1 MNGNIIFIILFNVIL
16 VILFKHKKYVYPL
29 MFILLVSLLLRLIY
43 KKREEYMEGYSNYD
57 VYSYW
62 LDEKNEMNNDDINVD
77 LFDKIDRVI
86 NLLIEKE
93 TTEKD
98 LIYGDKQCKGSFKV
112 VDRGEE
118 SCGFNKYDEYKY
130 IISEPGNNCEYLP
143 GQVIYYKK
151 PLCQI
156 GEKCDYNQDCFRGKC
171 INNKCE
177 VNFDCNS
184 SQLDNCDTEKK
195 CEILNKEF
203 GGDKYVFNKG
213 KCVNNTCKRETF
225 YDCQDKESCENL
237 GYGYKWEPDKKIKCQ
252 KLAREVEKC
261 NQYECPSGYSVSIE
275 NKDYKCKNLVPPS
288 EINEYNTEILT
299 FDEDGTAYI
308 DECSSKVCCEPNYK
322 CGQYYFPKDSNVK
335 LKDEC
340 KGCDKKKCDDKCYS
354 DTLSDNEKP
363 YKLYR
368 KGKLLK
374 NIYYPYKD
382 VKIDGKT
389 YYDNN
394 KCNSPISCSE
404 EECTIQNICT
414 CKNGIGEKGDKC
426 VTNGSSICASCNDGF
441 SKNGNG
447 QCEFNECGDGSH
459 RVNNTCQQ
467 NKCTCKNEKGEIV
480 GKGAT
485 GEACTSNGSNICSSC
500 NDGYLLVDNKCVVDD
515 TCYIETDEIQNVFLS
530 NLKEQNFELTEN
542 MDDLYYKIDNKE
554 DCSKLD
560 SNMCNKTW
568 YSGMLPKEKGET
580 KYMGRCAMVKSQIDA
595 GDLSGTIKYTESKCE
610 PITSILKYKND
621 KEWTFNDIDARIA
634 GGRGKLSDQGK
645 SSNLWNHNSNCP
657 KLTKMC
663 DIEFNKLCSPE
674 IRGNEECKVCA
685 TKHQT
690 DLKNAGCDNKKILS
704 MCEDECDDEF
714 NKLCSPE
721 NRGDEGCTE
730 CIMKNR
736 QTLQEMGCYNENI
749 LNKCDTIDCD
759 NGYSINDV
767 NTINVYSSKCSQC
780 KKGYYKGEDDE
791 KCIPCGNSLS
801 TLNIGSVSKESC
813 IPTCVNSSNRRKL
826 GKKKKGIM
834 IIHQDY
840 ENTSN
845 CEEIGNIEN
854 GCENMYVIN
863 NDNSGNIC
871 KSFSSL
877 RRGCDTGPKCV
888 PS

>member
-1 MNGNIIFIILFNVIL
+1 
-16 VILFKHKKYVYPL
+16 

-62 LDEKNEMNNDDINVD
+62 LDEKNVMNNDDINVD

-237 GYGYKWEPDKKIKCQ
+237 GYGYKWEPDKEIKCQ

-288 EINEYNTEILT
+288 EIKEYNKEILT

-335 LKDEC
+335 LKNEC
-340 KGCDKKKCDDKCYS
+340 KDCSNKKCDDKCYS

-404 EECTIQNICT
+404 EECTTQNICT
-414 CKNGIGEKGDKC
+414 CKDENGKIVGEAATGEAC
-426 VTNGSSICASCNDGF
+426 TSNGANICASCDDGF

-459 RVNNTCQQ
+459 RVNNTC
-467 NKCTCKNEKGEIV
+467 V
-480 GKGAT
+480 M
-485 GEACTSNGSNICSSC
+485 
-500 NDGYLLVDNKCVVDD
+500 DD
-515 TCYIETDEIQNVFLS
+515 PCYIETDEIQNVLSS
-530 NLKEQNFELTEN
+530 NLKFLREVSTEN
-542 MDDLYYKIDNKE
+542 MDALYYKIDNKE

-580 KYMGRCAMVKSQIDA
+580 KYMGRCVMVKSQINF
-595 GDLSGTIKYTESKCE
+595 GDLSGTIKYANPKCE
-610 PITSILKYKND
+610 HINLLAKYKND
-621 KEWTFNDIDARIA
+621 KEWKKVIYSSD
-634 GGRGKLSDQGK
+634 GPHSYGKISDQEK
-645 SSNLWNHNSNCP
+645 PNNLWNNNHSKCP

-674 IRGNEECKVCA
+674 IRGNEKCKVCA

-690 DLKNAGCDNKKILS
+690 DLKNAGCDNEKIWS
-704 MCEDECDDEF
+704 ICEDEGIKCDDEF

-721 NRGDEGCTE
+721 NRGNEGCTE

-749 LNKCDTIDCD
+749 LNNCDTIDCD